1 MQVPLLQFL
10 QLRSGLEVSMYNT
23 LFSKG
28 TQSGSEAGKKLSASA
43 FIRYPSSICII
54 YLILLLNGSYAR
66 KEVSTSRNV
75 SIVVARTWFLQ
86 LHLFIYYILHI
97 YITILLH
104 FIMIIMNFWM
114 AGVRLNIVGASV
126 WMWSLWYI
134 VLLFKLIARPRK
146 PEETKVITLLP
157 RVLRTWRQWIYRQ
170 WPIS

>member
-1 MQVPLLQFL
+1 MEPLLQFL
-10 QLRSGLEVSMYNT
+10 QLRSGLEVSIYNT

-28 TQSGSEAGKKLSASA
+28 TQSGSEAGNKLSASE

-54 YLILLLNGSYAR
+54 YIILLLTGSYAR
-66 KEVSTSRNV
+66 KEVSSSKNV
-75 SIVVARTWFLQ
+75 SMVVART
-86 LHLFIYYILHI
+86 LFISYILHI

-104 FIMIIMNFWM
+104 FMMIIINFWM
-114 AGVRLNIVGASV
+114 AGVRENIVGASV
-126 WMWSLWYI
+126 WMGSLWYI
-134 VLLFKLIARPRK
+134 VLFFQLIARPRQ